1 MKLGIPQSLENIE
14 KLNQLI
20 DKLEFIISRF
30 SLSMALLY
38 HFIPQNEIDFFALDK
53 TKLDRYVRGIP

>member
-1 MKLGIPQSLENIE
+1 
-14 KLNQLI
+14 
-20 DKLEFIISRF
+20 
-30 SLSMALLY
+30 MALLY